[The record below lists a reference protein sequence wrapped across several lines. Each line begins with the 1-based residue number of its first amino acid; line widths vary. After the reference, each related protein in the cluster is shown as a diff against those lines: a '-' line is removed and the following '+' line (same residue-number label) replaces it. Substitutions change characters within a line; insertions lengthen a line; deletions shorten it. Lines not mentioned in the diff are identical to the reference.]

1 MPMFVFFVAVIAVVL
16 VISFF
21 YMVKAGAAML
31 VHVRR
36 GTNCDDSATER
47 FLELVSMMKNKGE
60 LVIHDDGTD
69 TETTLYNDPRVVET
83 LTARIREGAK
93 VQCLFNAD
101 AETAVTKIAG
111 IKAHILPA
119 GAEWQSKVHF
129 KIVDSGRAAYLSRH
143 MPDGSREFQFMD
155 CTGVPRTGRRLVSEY
170 LKKFEDGVALAN
182 KDKGA
187 PARA

>member
-83 LTARIREGAK
+83 LDR
-93 VQCLFNAD
+93 
-101 AETAVTKIAG
+101 
-111 IKAHILPA
+111 AHT
-119 GAEWQSKVHF
+119 GGGQ
-129 KIVDSGRAAYLSRH
+129 
-143 MPDGSREFQFMD
+143 GSMSIQRGCRD
-155 CTGVPRTGRRLVSEY
+155 CGD
-170 LKKFEDGVALAN
+170 EDRGH
-182 KDKGA
+182 KGPY
-187 PARA
+187 PARWRGMAEQGPLQDRRFR